1 MMEATQTHTPPNG
14 SMPELRR
21 VGWGLRLC
29 KNGHQGP
36 RGHLHISHRQGLSR
50 EPGKTPSS
58 QEMVLTCGQGRQSL
72 PVGRPATCCGDS
84 PTQAPR
90 GELGK
95 LKPVGLSLRQPADE
109 GICLGEASRGKR
121 DNRQGADSPPQ

>member
-1 MMEATQTHTPPNG
+1 MWTGRAHDGGKSENHTPPNG

-29 KNGHQGP
+29 KNGHRGP

-58 QEMVLTCGQGRQSL
+58 QEMVLTCGQGRQWGGAQACNLL
-72 PVGRPATCCGDS
+72 P
-84 PTQAPR
+84 
-90 GELGK
+90 
-95 LKPVGLSLRQPADE
+95 GLTDPGPKERA
-109 GICLGEASRGKR
+109 GEAEACGLET
-121 DNRQGADSPPQ
+121 